1 MNKRHI
7 TTAVFSLAFA
17 LLIATTACE
26 TVREKD
32 ATATA
37 GAGGVDREFLIA
49 EATEAA
55 ENGNFDDRL
64 LIIDATATAVAG
76 GHDPRLEIIA
86 ATSEAQ
92 EAIYDVTSTAEAIE
106 DAAEETAE
114 ALAETDNPTVAS
126 GDRQAL
132 KWAASETISTPTPL
146 PAPTPTVAPVLA
158 TTTVPVPTAVSLTAT
173 TEAIELN
180 QWLTALQAVDLLAK
194 QQSGT
199 VWQVVAH
206 VASGAGQFGSGDLTA
221 SIPSLGAGYSA
232 MWEVSISEGDDLYF
246 CSVWL
251 QGTSCNAT
259 TYVED
264 SDVTGA
270 SVDSIDVFSIWAG
283 VPEWIDLMRNDD
295 ISILM
300 VLKSSAGAGSPLQ
313 WQSSVTVHGVPIGLG
328 GGNFVW
334 IPETGETSFT
344 TY

>member
-7 TTAVFSLAFA
+7 TTAFFSLAFA
-17 LLIATTACE
+17 LLIAGTACE

-64 LIIDATATAVAG
+64 LIVDATATAAAG
-76 GHDPRLEIIA
+76 GHDPRLEIIE

-92 EAIYDVTSTAEAIE
+92 DAIYDVTSTAEAIE

-114 ALAETDNPTVAS
+114 ALESENDDTVVDS
-126 GDRQAL
+126 GDRQVL
-132 KWAASETISTPTPL
+132 KRAASEKINTPTPL
-146 PAPTPTVAPVLA
+146 PAPTATAAPAA
-158 TTTVPVPTAVSLTAT
+158 TPVPPTAT
-173 TEAIELN
+173 TQAIVLN
-180 QWLTALQAVDLLAK
+180 QWLTAFQAIELLSK

-199 VWQVVAH
+199 VVQVVAH
-206 VASGAGQFGSGDLTA
+206 VSARTGQFGSGDLTA
-221 SIPSLGAGYSA
+221 SIPSPGAGYAA
-232 MWEVSISEGDDLYF
+232 MWEMGIADGDGLFF
-246 CSVWL
+246 CTVWL
-251 QGTSCNAT
+251 QGTSCNPTSYA
-259 TYVED
+259 ED

-270 SVDSIDVFSIWAG
+270 DVDSTDVFAIWAG

-300 VLKSSAGAGSPLQ
+300 VLKSSAGAGSALL
-313 WQSSVTVHGVPIGLG
+313 WQSAITVHGVPIGLG

-334 IPETGETSFT
+334 NPETGETSFT